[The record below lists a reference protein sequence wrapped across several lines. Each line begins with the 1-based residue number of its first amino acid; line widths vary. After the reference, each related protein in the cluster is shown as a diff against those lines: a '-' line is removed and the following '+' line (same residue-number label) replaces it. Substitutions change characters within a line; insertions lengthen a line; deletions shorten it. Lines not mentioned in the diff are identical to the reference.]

1 MEQKFKSL
9 SSHFISTVAR
19 DTGVELTFNRTSV
32 AWTDDFIERLRPAI
46 DETLMEGLSISI
58 GAFLGECVRASYGG
72 EWRQSEDG
80 AWGVYFYDMNAAFP
94 FAKVQKQIK
103 NGREDSILS
112 FYEVISIV
120 LLKSNDA

>member
-9 SSHFISTVAR
+9 SSHFISSVAR
-19 DTGVELTFNRTSV
+19 DTGVELTFDRTSV
-32 AWTDDFIERLRPAI
+32 AWTDEFIERLRPAI
-46 DETLMEGLSISI
+46 DETLLDGLSSSI
-58 GAFLGECVRASYGG
+58 GAFLGECIRASYGG

-80 AWGVYFYDMNAAFP
+80 AWGVYFDDMNAAYP
-94 FAKVQKQIK
+94 FAKVQKQLK

-112 FYEVISIV
+112 FYEVIPIV